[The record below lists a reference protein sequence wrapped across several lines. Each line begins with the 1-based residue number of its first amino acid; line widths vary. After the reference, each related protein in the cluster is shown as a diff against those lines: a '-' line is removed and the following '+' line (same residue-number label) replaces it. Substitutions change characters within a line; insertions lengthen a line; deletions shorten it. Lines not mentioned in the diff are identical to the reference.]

1 MLSYYAIGQ
10 NRQAVLSIA
19 SKCAILGSMAFTAF
33 VSRSKPGNQVHNER
47 EFDADHPEPDYFLPA
62 EHRRP
67 NIHIKTELKAKQV
80 YRDYVRTSDYGRKSG
95 RLHHSAKPVREAI
108 IVCKMDTTE
117 EQVRDLIGKLEK
129 GLGIRALYAHVHK
142 DEGHIDE
149 KTGKVKYN
157 PHIHFGY
164 TNLLIE
170 RDEQGRRQGE
180 LTDMNRPKMRKAQD
194 ICAEALGMERA
205 PHYTKRTRKKNLS
218 HQAFRAVKEIENRVQ
233 AALDAAEDKPQTA
246 EEKTGNVEQQ
256 VINLVAE
263 NARIRQA
270 LKDSG
275 IAKREDYMELAKIK
289 KSDLDQE
296 EKVLRMGRVLDRVAK
311 ANAPKPDPEKP
322 ETAPV
327 PVVNISDELLLWQTQ
342 ERKRREKL
350 EKKLRQEKE
359 RTGPSREEIIK
370 ERDAE
375 WNKSYK
381 SKFKEA
387 AQEMKGLELPATK
400 MLEGV
405 GTYRERIS
413 DRFTT
418 WRANVLNYV
427 AKLKQLLERADD
439 QVHKQALRNKEIID
453 QDRPYRNLVARLTPE
468 EKAVIDTTLD
478 EMAVEKQQARAQA
491 RQQEQENKGQG
502 LTR

>member
-1 MLSYYAIGQ
+1 
-10 NRQAVLSIA
+10 
-19 SKCAILGSMAFTAF
+19 MAFTAF
-33 VSRSKPGNQVHNER
+33 VSRSKPGNQAHNER

-67 NIHIKTELKAKQV
+67 NIHITQDLTAKQV
-80 YRDYVRTSDYGRKSG
+80 YRDYVRTSDYGRKAG

-164 TNLLIE
+164 TNLVIE

-246 EEKTGNVEQQ
+246 EEKTGGVEQQ

-263 NARIRQA
+263 NTRLRNA
-270 LKDSG
+270 LKNSG
-275 IAKREDYMELAKIK
+275 IAKQKDYQGLKQIK
-289 KSDLDQE
+289 DSDLPE
-296 EKVLRMGRVLDRVAK
+296 EKK
-311 ANAPKPDPEKP
+311 
-322 ETAPV
+322 
-327 PVVNISDELLLWQTQ
+327 VV
-342 ERKRREKL
+342 KM
-350 EKKLRQEKE
+350 
-359 RTGPSREEIIK
+359 
-370 ERDAE
+370 AE
-375 WNKSYK
+375 Y
-381 SKFKEA
+381 
-387 AQEMKGLELPATK
+387 
-400 MLEGV
+400 V
-405 GTYRERIS
+405 DRIS
-413 DRFTT
+413 DAGRGTAGT
-418 WRANVLNYV
+418 CAGTGDGNAETEKSWRQTPHIHGRIVWTAG
-427 AKLKQLLERADD
+427 APGAPEAQSAHCHTATGARAGPGTG
-439 QVHKQALRNKEIID
+439 
-453 QDRPYRNLVARLTPE
+453 RPVVRRCDARLDAGGQT
-468 EKAVIDTTLD
+468 DTGGKSQTRCSPGGGRLG
-478 EMAVEKQQARAQA
+478 VQQADR
-491 RQQEQENKGQG
+491 RE
-502 LTR
+502 

>member
-1 MLSYYAIGQ
+1 
-10 NRQAVLSIA
+10 
-19 SKCAILGSMAFTAF
+19 MAFTAF

-67 NIHIKTELKAKQV
+67 NIHITQDLTAKQV
-80 YRDYVRTSDYGRKSG
+80 YRDYVRTTDYGRKSG

-117 EQVRDLIGKLEK
+117 DQVRDLIEKLEK
-129 GLGIRALYAHVHK
+129 GLNIRALHAHVHK

-149 KTGKVKYN
+149 KTGKVEYN

-164 TNLLIE
+164 TNLVIE
-170 RDEQGRRQGE
+170 RDEKGHRHGR
-180 LTDMNRPKMRKAQD
+180 LTDMNKQKMQQAQD
-194 ICAEALGMERA
+194 ICALALGMERA
-205 PHYTKRTRKKNLS
+205 PHYTKETRKKNRS
-218 HQAFRAVKEIENRVQ
+218 HQAYRAQQQTEAKVQ
-233 AALDAAEDKPQTA
+233 AALDAADKKTSEVEGRATEA
-246 EEKTGNVEQQ
+246 ETKNN
-256 VINLVAE
+256 NLVAE

-275 IAKREDYMELAKIK
+275 IAKREDYMELAEIK

-296 EKVLRMGRVLDRVAK
+296 EKVLRMGQVLTRVLE
-311 ANAPKPDPEKP
+311 ANAPKPGPEKP
-322 ETAPV
+322 ETEPV

-342 ERKRREKL
+342 ERKRRDELEEKL
-350 EKKLRQEKE
+350 AEEKK

-387 AQEMKGLELPATK
+387 AQEMKGFELPATK
-400 MLEGV
+400 TFEGV

-427 AKLKQLLERADD
+427 AKLKQLLERAEH
-439 QVHKQALRNKEIID
+439 QVHKQAQRNQAIIE
-453 QDRPYRNLVARLTPE
+453 QDRSYRTLVTVLTPD
-468 EKAVIDTTLD
+468 EKAGLD
-478 EMAVEKQQARAQA
+478 ANLDQMHAERQHDRAQA
-491 RQQEQENKGQG
+491 KQQRNRDQEQG
-502 LTR
+502 RSR